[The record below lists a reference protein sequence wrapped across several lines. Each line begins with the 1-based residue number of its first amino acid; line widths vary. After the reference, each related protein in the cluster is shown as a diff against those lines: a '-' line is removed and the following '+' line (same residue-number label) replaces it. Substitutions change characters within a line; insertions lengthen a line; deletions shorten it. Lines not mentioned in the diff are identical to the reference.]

1 MARSSSKITLI
12 GLAELRRSAQ
22 SPAHFQYLLPRIL
35 GGKPPVVNSEV
46 GACESS
52 KIKRTSTNGCDRDMS
67 FITLDSWSL
76 TSLPLER
83 YKASELLAALNGNSS
98 QAWHRPTSPNSRGS
112 VLLFASGSV
121 RIDRFAGALEIYRPW
136 LLRGDELPRQRK
148 ACGRQPHLSERIFDL
163 DLEGQAQPC
172 VRRADGR
179 RWRTHGTHP
188 ETREQGG
195 RGAEVPGMPRTL
207 HRAGAARPAV

>member
-52 KIKRTSTNGCDRDMS
+52 KIKRTSATGCDRDMA
-67 FITLDSWSL
+67 FITIDSWSL
-76 TSLPLER
+76 TSLPVER

-98 QAWHRPTSPNSRGS
+98 QPWHHATSPNSRGS

-121 RIDRFAGALEIYRPW
+121 CIDRFAGALEIYRPW
-136 LLRGDELPRQRK
+136 LLRRHQLPRECK
-148 ACGRQPHLSERIFDL
+148 TGGWQPYL
-163 DLEGQAQPC
+163 PK
-172 VRRADGR
+172 
-179 RWRTHGTHP
+179 
-188 ETREQGG
+188 
-195 RGAEVPGMPRTL
+195 
-207 HRAGAARPAV
+207 